1 MSITRILF
9 SLAAVAL
16 LCIGTAVAQTAPPQ
30 PEYDGEFVTVDNTTV
45 NPLRVTTQD
54 ISWNG
59 SGSVAISFN
68 ISQRARV
75 WAAVYEKGNNATG
88 PVGEFGAV
96 VRFQPQDLHVWHSA
110 DQIFESG
117 NGTITWNGRDMDG
130 NAVGA
135 GSYEFD
141 VMAWNNIDKA
151 ALAGPGGVNSF
162 CDATIDLRQDPPE
175 VFNHVYDRDRPANSI
190 EHGDMYRSTLGTDY
204 LANPTAVE
212 TWTFRDVMDFEG
224 ARSFGGLRADPDN
237 MTRYFSSH
245 HRGEGVGIYAMDI
258 NRAGKT
264 WDRAT
269 DWGDNGYA
277 AAPNLEGMWIAQ
289 VEPWEGM
296 LVATNWSIAE
306 VPASSVEL
314 YDKGSGA
321 HMRSLDVSEFFQHER
336 FDDDGASTGFFAGG
350 PGTLSVDDSGIWLAG
365 FGSKFQQK
373 VDWDGNLIW
382 LNQNGDDFGDK
393 VTFAQEAE
401 TGMKAASSA
410 TIKINHDRHING
422 NVVYTS
428 PRHND
433 TGHLYIAY
441 GRDGTGL
448 FKIQSDPANWMPEI
462 PSLGTHIWFISDDG
476 YSSGGTPL
484 PGPNFG
490 RPGPWDGFYTDMGAN
505 LATHERGNPEEVPFP
520 PKMMFFTPVGSAT
533 GRLGAGVTAVEE
545 VASFG
550 TPDSY
555 HLSDAYPNPFNPE
568 TTIEFDVPVDGR
580 VAIDVYNAAG
590 QLVKSLVNQ
599 DLNAG
604 AYTSTWN
611 GTAEDNQQ
619 VASGVYFYRMQA
631 GDFTDTR
638 AMTLLK

>member
-1 MSITRILF
+1 MSLPRILF

-16 LCIGTAVAQTAPPQ
+16 LCIGTAVAQTHPPQ
-30 PEYDGEFVTVDNTTV
+30 PEYDGEYITIDNPTVR
-45 NPLRVTTQD
+45 PLRVTTQD

-110 DQIFESG
+110 EQTFESG

-135 GSYEFD
+135 GNYEFD
-141 VMAWNNIDKA
+141 VMAWNTIDKA
-151 ALAGPGGVNSF
+151 ALAAPGGWSGF
-162 CDATIDLRQDPPE
+162 CDNTIDLRHDPPE
-175 VFNHVYDRDRPANSI
+175 VWAHAYDRDWPARTMS
-190 EHGDMYRSTLGTDY
+190 HGDMFRSTLGTDY
-204 LANPTAVE
+204 IANRSALE
-212 TWTFRDVMDFEG
+212 SWTFRDVMDFEG

-245 HRGEGVGIYAMDI
+245 HRGEGVGIYAMNI

-264 WDRAT
+264 WDPAT

-277 AAPNLEGMWIAQ
+277 AAPDLEGMWIAQ
-289 VEPWEGM
+289 VEPWAGM

-321 HMRSLDVSEFFQHER
+321 HMRSLDVGEFFQHER
-336 FDDDGASTGFFAGG
+336 FDDEGNSRGFFAGG

-382 LNQNGDDFGDK
+382 LNQNGDYFGDG
-393 VTFAQEAE
+393 VSFAVAAE
-401 TGMKAASSA
+401 TGMKPASGS

-422 NVVYTS
+422 NVVYSS

-433 TGHLYIAY
+433 DGSLYIAY

-448 FKIQSDPANWMPEI
+448 FKIFADPATFLPEN
-462 PSLGTHIWFISDDG
+462 PSSGTYIWLISDDG
-476 YSSGGTPL
+476 YSTGGTPL

-490 RPGPWDGFYTDMGAN
+490 RPGPWDGLYLGIAMN
-505 LATHERGNPEEVPFP
+505 LETHEFGLGPEGKLPPVMTFHVPI
-520 PKMMFFTPVGSAT
+520 GSAT

-555 HLSDAYPNPFNPE
+555 HLSDAYPNPFNPQ
-568 TTIEFDVPVDGR
+568 TTIEFSVPVDGR
-580 VAIDVYNAAG
+580 VKIDLFDAAG

-611 GTAEDNQQ
+611 GTAEDDQQ

-638 AMTLLK
+638 AVTLLK